1 MARGCIDIDELN
13 PLPISINPK
22 QVHRILKRREARAR
36 LEMLFSA
43 RRAETASSDSG
54 QKKMGGVWPLMRPER
69 TSDGRFVRVAD
80 GKLGRRGKGGEGWRG
95 LDLMGLDLRGKM
107 CVIP

>member
-1 MARGCIDIDELN
+1 
-13 PLPISINPK
+13 
-22 QVHRILKRREARAR
+22 
-36 LEMLFSA
+36 
-43 RRAETASSDSG
+43 
-54 QKKMGGVWPLMRPER
+54 MRPER